1 MMSRRFVFG
10 AILALSP
17 VVVRSA
23 SDQTAVTP
31 APAASVPAASVP
43 AAPASA
49 APASAATGPSNQDV
63 ANGIVAIVEGKP
75 ITVDDVRREI
85 QPLIPQLQRD
95 ARNEQEYYQKL
106 ETLKEDTIQNLIDRE
121 LIVKE
126 FYKKKEGEDEVRHVP
141 ASYVDNSIAERL
153 AEQFDGDRSKFLA
166 YLRARGITMRDF
178 RKEVEE
184 NIVLSYMNS
193 QQRKS
198 QSIVSPVKIE
208 QYYNENK
215 DRFYQDDEVHMRL
228 IQFTRTEGETDAQ
241 LLAQAQAMLARFKAG
256 EKFEDLAKQYS
267 QETRRARGGDWSW
280 NKRTDLKK
288 EFSDPLFA
296 LKKGESTGPI
306 LLPEGCFVLYA
317 EDRKY
322 AGIQALDEVRT
333 QIESILVQQM
343 SHQSQEKWLERLR
356 RNGYVSRRPD
366 Y

>member
-17 VVVRSA
+17 LVVRAASDLATQPSA
-23 SDQTAVTP
+23 SAVT
-31 APAASVPAASVP
+31 
-43 AAPASA
+43 AAPV
-49 APASAATGPSNQDV
+49 PGTQDV

-85 QPLIPQLQRD
+85 QPLIPQLQRE

-106 ETLKEDTIQNLIDRE
+106 EALKEDTIQNLIDRE

-166 YLRARGITMRDF
+166 YLRARGITQRDY
-178 RKEVEE
+178 RREVEE
-184 NIVLSYMNS
+184 DIIYSYMNS

-208 QYYNENK
+208 QFYNENK
-215 DRFYQDDEVHMRL
+215 DRFYQDDAVEMRMV
-228 IQFTRTEGETDAQ
+228 QFTRAEGETDAQ
-241 LLAQAQAMLARFKAG
+241 LLAKAQEMLSRFKAG

-267 QETRRARGGDWSW
+267 QDSRRTRGGDWGW
-280 NKRTDLKK
+280 QKRTDLKK

-296 LKKGESTGPI
+296 LKKGEATSPVV
-306 LLPEGCFVLYA
+306 LPEGCFVLYA
-317 EDRKY
+317 QDRKY
-322 AGIQALDEVRT
+322 AGIQSLDEVRPE
-333 QIESILVQQM
+333 IESILIQQM
-343 SHQSQEKWLERLR
+343 THLSKEKWLERLR

>member
-1 MMSRRFVFG
+1 MSRRFVFG

-17 VVVRSA
+17 IVVRSA
-23 SDQTAVTP
+23 SDPAAVVPVTATP
-31 APAASVPAASVP
+31 APAASAP
-43 AAPASA
+43 AAPAST
-49 APASAATGPSNQDV
+49 ATGPGNQDV

-85 QPLIPQLQRD
+85 QPLIHQLQIE

-106 ETLKEDTIQNLIDRE
+106 ETLKEDTIQNLIDRQ

-126 FYKKKEGEDEVRHVP
+126 FYKKKEGEEEVRHVP

-184 NIVLSYMNS
+184 DIVLSYMRS

-208 QYYNENK
+208 QFYNENK
-215 DRFYQDDEVHMRL
+215 DRFNQDDAVEMRMV
-228 IQFTRTEGETDAQ
+228 QFTREDGETDAH
-241 LLAQAQAMLARFKAG
+241 LLAKAQEMVARFKAG

-267 QETRRARGGDWSW
+267 QDSRRTRGGDWGW
-280 NKRTDLKK
+280 QKRTDLKK

-296 LKKGESTGPI
+296 LKKGEATSPVI
-306 LLPEGCFVLYA
+306 LPEGCFVLYA

-322 AGIQALDEVRT
+322 AGIQPLDEVRS
-333 QIESILVQQM
+333 QIEGILVQQM
-343 SHQSQEKWLERLR
+343 THLSQEKWLERLR
-356 RNGYVSRRPD
+356 RNGYVMRRPD

>member
-1 MMSRRFVFG
+1 MMSRRFVLG
-10 AILALSP
+10 AILTLSP
-17 VVVRSA
+17 VVVRAA
-23 SDQTAVTP
+23 SDQSTVTP
-31 APAASVPAASVP
+31 APT
-43 AAPASA
+43 ASA
-49 APASAATGPSNQDV
+49 LATPATAAAATTAPGTQDV

-85 QPLIPQLQRD
+85 QPLIPQLQRE

-106 ETLKEDTIQNLIDRE
+106 ETLKEDTIQNLIDRV

-141 ASYVDNSIAERL
+141 SSYVDNSIAERMI
-153 AEQFDGDRSKFLA
+153 EQFDGDRSKFLA
-166 YLRARGITMRDF
+166 YLRSRGITMRDF
-178 RKEVEE
+178 RREVEE
-184 NIVLSYMNS
+184 DIVLSYMRS

-208 QYYNENK
+208 QFYNENK
-215 DRFYQDDEVHMRL
+215 DRFNQDDEVHMRL
-228 IQFTRTEGETDAQ
+228 VQFTRTEGETDPQ
-241 LLAQAQAMLARFKAG
+241 LLAKAREMLARFKAG

-267 QETRRARGGDWSW
+267 QETRRTRGGDWNW
-280 NKRTDLKK
+280 QKRTDLKK

-296 LKKGESTGPI
+296 LKKGEATEPI
-306 LLPEGCFVLYA
+306 LLPEGCFVLYV

-322 AGIQALDEVRT
+322 AGIQSLDEVRS

-343 SHQSQEKWLERLR
+343 PHESQEKWLERLR
-356 RNGYVSRRPD
+356 RNGYVMRRPD

>member
-1 MMSRRFVFG
+1 MMSRRFVLG

-17 VVVRSA
+17 VVVRAASDLSAQPSA
-23 SDQTAVTP
+23 SAI
-31 APAASVPAASVP
+31 A
-43 AAPASA
+43 AAPV
-49 APASAATGPSNQDV
+49 PGTQDV

-85 QPLIPQLQRD
+85 QPMIPQLQRE

-126 FYKKKEGEDEVRHVP
+126 FYKKKEGEEEVRHVP

-166 YLRARGITMRDF
+166 YLRTRGITQRDY
-178 RKEVEE
+178 RREVEE
-184 NIVLSYMNS
+184 DIIYSYMRS
-193 QQRKS
+193 QQKKS

-208 QYYNENK
+208 QFYNENK
-215 DRFYQDDEVHMRL
+215 DRFYQDDAVEMRMV
-228 IQFTRTEGETDAQ
+228 QFTRTEGETDAQ
-241 LLAQAQAMLARFKAG
+241 LLAKAQEMISRFKTG

-267 QETRRARGGDWSW
+267 QDSRRTRGGDWGW
-280 NKRTDLKK
+280 QKRTDLKK

-296 LKKGESTGPI
+296 LKKGEATSPVV
-306 LLPEGCFVLYA
+306 LPEGCFVLYA
-317 EDRKY
+317 QDRKY
-322 AGIQALDEVRT
+322 AGIQALDEVRPE
-333 QIESILVQQM
+333 IESILVQQM
-343 SHQSQEKWLERLR
+343 THLSQEKWLERLR

>member
-10 AILALSP
+10 AIFALSP
-17 VVVRSA
+17 LVVRSA
-23 SDQTAVTP
+23 SDVTALPSAPT
-31 APAASVPAASVP
+31 APAAAAT
-43 AAPASA
+43 
-49 APASAATGPSNQDV
+49 AATGPGNQDV

-85 QPLIPQLQRD
+85 QPLIPQLQRE

-106 ETLKEDTIQNLIDRE
+106 ETLKEDTIQNLIDRA

-184 NIVLSYMNS
+184 DIIYSYMRS

-208 QYYNENK
+208 QFYNENK
-215 DRFYQDDEVHMRL
+215 DRFYQDDAVEMRMV
-228 IQFTRTEGETDAQ
+228 QFTRTEGETDAQ
-241 LLAQAQAMLARFKAG
+241 LAAKAREMLSRFKAG

-267 QETRRARGGDWSW
+267 QDSRRTRGGDWGW
-280 NKRTDLKK
+280 QKRTDLKK

-296 LKKGESTGPI
+296 LKKGEATEAI
-306 LLPEGCFVLYA
+306 ILPEGCFVLYA
-317 EDRKY
+317 NDRKY
-322 AGIQALDEVRT
+322 AGIQALDEVRP
-333 QIESILVQQM
+333 QIEGILLQQM
-343 SHQSQEKWLERLR
+343 THQSQEKWLERLR
-356 RNGYVSRRPD
+356 RNGYVMRRPD